1 MSISRVEIEIPQA
14 VDVLVGDDALTVE
27 LSDAR
32 SITVPLTWYPR
43 LLQGS
48 REERQNWRLIGDG
61 EGVHWEDLDED
72 ISVENLLSGSPS
84 GESQR
89 SFARWL
95 GARSGSADLRRD
107 EEGGGGT

>member
-43 LLQGS
+43 LLEGS
-48 REERQNWRLIGDG
+48 QEERRNWRLIGDG
-61 EGVHWEDLDED
+61 EGIHWENLDED
-72 ISVENLLSGSPS
+72 ISVENLLTGRPS
-84 GESQR
+84 GESQK
-89 SFARWL
+89 SFKKWL
-95 GARSGSADLRRD
+95 DTRPRR
-107 EEGGGGT
+107 